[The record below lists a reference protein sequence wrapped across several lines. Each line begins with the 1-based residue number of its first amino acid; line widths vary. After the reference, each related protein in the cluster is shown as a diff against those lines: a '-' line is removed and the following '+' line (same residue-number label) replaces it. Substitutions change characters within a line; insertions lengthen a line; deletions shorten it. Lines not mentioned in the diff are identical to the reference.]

1 MLIHFM
7 SSQDDE
13 SKGMLIFGKFGE
25 EIHCSDQLTQVGGV
39 DMLHEKMFCL
49 INIHGSIYTAHP
61 LGLAPWGTVSV

>member
-1 MLIHFM
+1 MLIHCM

-39 DMLHEKMFCL
+39 DMLHEKIALFR
-49 INIHGSIYTAHP
+49 TP
-61 LGLAPWGTVSV
+61 VE